1 MNIRVFRPNGSKAFQ
16 TERMSV
22 YALAPVGYIY
32 LTVET
37 EVYLLTFSVSKF
49 HILHRI
55 SKNIFSVQP
64 LQLQI
69 VKTGQ
74 LTEPSLT

>member
-1 MNIRVFRPNGSKAFQ
+1 MKIRVFRPNGSKAFQ

-37 EVYLLTFSVSKF
+37 ESTS
-49 HILHRI
+49 LHFQFPSFI
-55 SKNIFSVQP
+55 SY
-64 LQLQI
+64 
-69 VKTGQ
+69 
-74 LTEPSLT
+74 TE